1 MNCEQIKQRIHIREV
16 LESFCLFPLKG
27 NRRTAYY
34 FALDRDEKTP
44 SLSVDFIKNTAFD
57 FGTGKSYDVI
67 SIVQVMNR
75 CNVSEALIYLQR
87 FDVLEPL
94 DNNIESKD
102 LSSYEISKIIDIQHP
117 ALLQYLESR
126 KVLNS
131 KVFTKEAHY
140 TINKRNYFGIAF
152 RNNSGGYEIRN
163 KYSKICLGPKD
174 VTLIKS
180 EKYQNTEV
188 LVFEGF
194 FDYLSYKV
202 IEKNISSSDTD
213 YLILNSTSMLFLA
226 RDILCGYEK
235 LSLFLDNDHAGKSA
249 VENISLFHNNIEDC
263 SHLYKDY
270 EDLNKWL
277 CRR

>member
-1 MNCEQIKQRIHIREV
+1 MNCEQIKQRISIRDV
-16 LESFCLFPLKG
+16 LESYGLLPVKE
-27 NRRTAYY
+27 NRRTATY

-44 SLSVDFIKNTAFD
+44 SLSVDFVKNTAFD

-67 SIVQVMNR
+67 SIVQVKNR

-87 FDVLEPL
+87 FDVLKPL

-102 LSSYEISKIIDIQHP
+102 LSSYDISKIIDIQHP

-126 KVLNS
+126 KVVNS
-131 KVFTKEAHY
+131 KIFAKEAHY
-140 TINKRNYFGIAF
+140 IINKRKYFGIAF
-152 RNNSGGYEIRN
+152 RNNSGGYEIRS

-180 EKYQNTEV
+180 EESQNTEV
-188 LVFEGF
+188 VVFEGF

-202 IEKNISSSDTD
+202 IEKNISSSETD

-226 RDILCGYEK
+226 RDILCSYEK
-235 LSLFLDNDHAGKSA
+235 LSLFLDNDSAGKTA
-249 VENISLFHNNIEDC
+249 IENISLFHNNIEDC
-263 SHLYKDY
+263 SQFYKDY

-277 CRR
+277 CR